1 MSDEE
6 VIQKVGKITNHK
18 GKNPL
23 ADAQQIPDN
32 RVQPDRDKFEQ
43 SLRTDTST
51 QARKVEGHQNNLMDE
66 VRALS
71 RQVDSADRASPA
83 ELADQSRGVIA
94 QIEEIKH
101 RLSDPNL
108 EIKGDY
114 KRILRNKLEHIDE
127 NLKIALDKAGLDYI
141 PPELMDGTAK
151 TPVERFLNM
160 LTNGQEQ
167 LNTLG
172 SDLAEMGATNQT
184 ISPANLLMVQVKV
197 NYIQQELEF
206 FTSLLNKALEGTKTI
221 MNVQV

>member
-6 VIQKVGKITNHK
+6 VIEKVGKITRNK

-23 ADAQQIPDN
+23 ADVQQPPTE

-51 QARKVEGHQNNLMDE
+51 QTRKVENNSLMDE
-66 VRALS
+66 VRALN
-71 RQVDSADRASPA
+71 RQVNSAERADPVQLA
-83 ELADQSRGVIA
+83 EQSRGVIA
-94 QIEEIKH
+94 QIEDIKH
-101 RLSDPNL
+101 KLSDPNL
-108 EIKGDY
+108 EIKSDY

-127 NLKIALDKAGLDYI
+127 NLKVALDKAGLEYI
-141 PPELMDGTAK
+141 PPELMEGGQK

-160 LTNGQEQ
+160 LTNGQDQ
-167 LNTLG
+167 LKTLG
-172 SDLAEMGATNQT
+172 SDLAQMSATNQS

-197 NYIQQELEF
+197 NNIQQELEF
-206 FTSLLNKALEGTKTI
+206 FTSLLNKALESTKTI

>member
-6 VIQKVGKITNHK
+6 VIQKVGKITRNK

-23 ADAQQIPDN
+23 ADAQQIPDT
-32 RVQPDRDKFEQ
+32 RVQPDKDKFEQ

-51 QARKVEGHQNNLMDE
+51 QARKVEGNQNNLLDE

-71 RQVDSADRASPA
+71 RKVDSADRASPT
-83 ELADQSRGVIA
+83 ELAEQSQGVIA

-108 EIKGDY
+108 EIKSDY
-114 KRILRNKLEHIDE
+114 KRILRNKLEHIDDS
-127 NLKIALDKAGLDYI
+127 LKVALEKAGLEYI

-151 TPVERFLNM
+151 TPVERFLNL
-160 LTNGQEQ
+160 LTNGQDQ
-167 LNTLG
+167 LKTLG
-172 SDLAEMGATNQT
+172 SDLAEMSANNQT

-197 NYIQQELEF
+197 NNIQQELEF
-206 FTSLLNKALEGTKTI
+206 FTSLLNKALESTKTI